1 MDCVAPNGG
10 VRVGIFE
17 VPAGTVTCDS
27 RALEGDKA
35 GRGPGW
41 THSGRVGQEELF
53 CQAER

>member
-1 MDCVAPNGG
+1 MDCAAPNGG